1 MANMYIKEDYTNKA
15 LVECKENTYAEILK
29 NLLQEHGSEV

>member
-1 MANMYIKEDYTNKA
+1 MYIKEDYKNKA
-15 LVECKENTYAEILK
+15 LLECKENTCAEILK